1 MLNNFCVVKMC
12 LKPSG
17 LSTGCFEEELE
28 ECLVDLCQNATC
40 DVPEAVCVA
49 DNCLECS
56 ARWFLGFEE
65 VTDLCTTR

>member
-1 MLNNFCVVKMC
+1 MFNNFCVVMMC
-12 LKPSG
+12 FKLVDSP
-17 LSTGCFEEELE
+17 TGCLEEELE
-28 ECLVDLCQNATC
+28 ECLVDVCQNATC

-65 VTDLCTTR
+65 VTVLCTTR